1 MKKGLFTCVKE
12 KHERENYLSLRNMEI
27 KNALSKLTKMPCLL
41 LNLLLSLMA
50 KNKKGRKDMQIL

>member
-1 MKKGLFTCVKE
+1 MKKGLFTCLKE
-12 KHERENYLSLRNMEI
+12 NHERENYLSLRNMEI
-27 KNALSKLTKMPCLL
+27 KNALSKLTKMPGLL